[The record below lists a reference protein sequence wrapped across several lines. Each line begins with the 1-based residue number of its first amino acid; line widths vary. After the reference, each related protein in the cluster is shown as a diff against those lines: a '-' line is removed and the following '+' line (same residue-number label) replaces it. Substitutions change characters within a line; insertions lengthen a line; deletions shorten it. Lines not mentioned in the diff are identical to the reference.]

1 VDPNR
6 AAQPSTFTL
15 GLTQNGKP
23 VTGARVVLQFAML
36 DMEMGTQAYTMPE
49 RSPGVYVRTT
59 PALVMVG
66 HWGVGFQVQ
75 PPGGQP
81 FTVIV
86 VDHAEG

>member
-1 VDPNR
+1 M
-6 AAQPSTFTL
+6 
-15 GLTQNGKP
+15 
-23 VTGARVVLQFAML
+23 TGARVVLQFAML

-49 RSPGVYVRTT
+49 RSPGIYVRTT

-66 HWGVGFQVQ
+66 HWGVSFQVE